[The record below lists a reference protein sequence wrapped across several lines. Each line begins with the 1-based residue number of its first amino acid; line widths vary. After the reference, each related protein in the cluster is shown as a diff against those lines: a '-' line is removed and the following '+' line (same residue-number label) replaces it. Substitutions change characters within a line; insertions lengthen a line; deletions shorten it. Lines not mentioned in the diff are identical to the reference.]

1 MASDAS
7 RTIRAEEIVMQ
18 APVDNVGLPTFTQGS
33 PEAKNAEAAAP
44 VGASA
49 SHRRPPRRLDVLDR
63 FLRWRRRRATRTV
76 LSALD
81 DEMLRDIG
89 VRRSEIEAVAS
100 LLSQCDG
107 RASPANFQ
115 PYPDIGMP

>member
-1 MASDAS
+1 MQVVPSAPK
-7 RTIRAEEIVMQ
+7 EIVMQ
-18 APVDNVGLPTFTQGS
+18 APVDNIGLPTFTQGS
-33 PEAKNAEAAAP
+33 PEAKNAEAAALA
-44 VGASA
+44 GASA

-89 VRRSEIEAVAS
+89 VRRSEIEAVARR
-100 LLSQCDG
+100 LG
-107 RASPANFQ
+107 RRNGK
-115 PYPDIGMP
+115 D